1 MGGYPIHC
9 AFVMKNFIIKNVKNK
24 TIIEALCQKDFRRS
38 ISHHW
43 MDLLDRKFPAPCSR
57 Q

>member
-24 TIIEALCQKDFRRS
+24 TIIEALCQKDF
-38 ISHHW
+38 
-43 MDLLDRKFPAPCSR
+43 
-57 Q
+57 